1 MSPRPVTSVRLLH
14 CLCWGRGMFSADIML
29 GYCGVGPGS
38 GDIGTVQLRHARVP
52 LTAGL
57 EFNNR
62 S

>member
-1 MSPRPVTSVRLLH
+1 MSPRLETGVGLLH
-14 CLCWGRGMFSADIML
+14 CLCWGRGVFSADMML
-29 GYCGVGPGS
+29 GYCGVGPAS